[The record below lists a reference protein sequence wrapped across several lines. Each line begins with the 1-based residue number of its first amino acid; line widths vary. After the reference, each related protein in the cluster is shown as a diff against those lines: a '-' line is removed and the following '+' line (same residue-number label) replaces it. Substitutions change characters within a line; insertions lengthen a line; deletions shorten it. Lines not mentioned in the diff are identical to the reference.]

1 MTLRAQK
8 SRLLGFSTHA
18 DYVLEMN
25 MAKSS
30 QAVAT
35 FLGSPAFLHLHLLG
49 SGSSYGAVLD
59 CDMLVPVGPCSV
71 HPQVGI
77 LMPPLT
83 PFFGLRDCNLMAER

>member
-8 SRLLGFSTHA
+8 SRLLGFNTHA

-35 FLGSPAFLHLHLLG
+35 FLGSPTFLHLHLLG

-59 CDMLVPVGPCSV
+59 CDMLVPVGALFCPPSGG
-71 HPQVGI
+71 HPHAS
-77 LMPPLT
+77 PD
-83 PFFGLRDCNLMAER
+83 PFFWPEGL